1 MYAPK
6 QYGGLGLDLIVPR
19 FFLVILLNG
28 CQRVD
33 DYDGRVTLTWLNMI
47 AYFRLII
54 VLLLIPLA
62 SACGDPPASVYPDQ
76 QVFKEDTTIGVGDVF
91 DVRVF
96 QHKEMSAT
104 YSTSAEGS
112 ISFPLIGKVM
122 VSGKTPAAVE
132 DEIQSRLA
140 DGYLV
145 NPQVS
150 VFVKEYK
157 SKKLSIFG
165 QVRKPGTLAYTE
177 GMTIIEAISQAGGFT
192 GMARK
197 NAVTVTREVEGEK
210 SKYTIPVDKIGRGA
224 AENFNLRPGDVVFVP
239 ERLF

>member
-1 MYAPK
+1 
-6 QYGGLGLDLIVPR
+6 
-19 FFLVILLNG
+19 
-28 CQRVD
+28 
-33 DYDGRVTLTWLNMI
+33 MI
-47 AYFRLII
+47 AYFRLLI
-54 VLLLIPLA
+54 VILLFSL
-62 SACGDPPASVYPDQ
+62 SFGCGDPPASVYPDQ
-76 QVFKEDTTIGVGDVF
+76 QVYQEDTTLGVGDVF

-96 QHKEMSAT
+96 QHKEMSST

-112 ISFPLIGKVM
+112 ISFPLIGQVIIA
-122 VSGKTPAAVE
+122 GKTPAAVE
-132 DEIQSRLA
+132 QEIQSRLA

-145 NPQVS
+145 SPQVS
-150 VFVKEYK
+150 VFVKEYR

-197 NAVTVTREVEGEK
+197 NAVTVTREMNGKK
-210 SKYTIPVDKIGRGA
+210 SKYTVPVDKIGRGSA
-224 AENFNLRPGDVVFVP
+224 GNFNLRPGDVVFVP

>member
-1 MYAPK
+1 M
-6 QYGGLGLDLIVPR
+6 
-19 FFLVILLNG
+19 ILLNG

-76 QVFKEDTTIGVGDVF
+76 QAYQEDTTIGVGDVF

-104 YSTSAEGS
+104 YSTSAEGT

-132 DEIQSRLA
+132 KEIQSRLA

-197 NAVTVTREVEGEK
+197 NAVTVTRELDGK
-210 SKYTIPVDKIGRGA
+210 KAKYTIPVDKIGRGSA
-224 AENFNLRPGDVVFVP
+224 GNFNLRPGDVVFVP